1 MNPLRNGA
9 APSSPRQSSAR
20 AVGPRRPCVMVG
32 TCCPGR
38 VQAHAAGPRTLCRW
52 GRAARM
58 SSPIAALPC
67 GGPAA

>member
-1 MNPLRNGA
+1 MNPLRKGA

-20 AVGPRRPCVMVG
+20 TVGPRRPCVMVG

-52 GRAARM
+52 GRAAQM
-58 SSPIAALPC
+58 SRSIGALPC
-67 GGPAA
+67 HRSAA